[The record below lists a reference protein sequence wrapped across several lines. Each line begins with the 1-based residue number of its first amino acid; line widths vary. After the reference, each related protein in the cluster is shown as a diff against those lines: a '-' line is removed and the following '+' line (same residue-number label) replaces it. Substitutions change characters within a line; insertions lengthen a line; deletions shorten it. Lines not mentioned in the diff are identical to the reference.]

1 MAQAKG
7 NALIRI
13 ALRIARLAG
22 GLLAL
27 ALGLV
32 MLVSWLGSSIP
43 RNPDWQEPEDG
54 IEILVETNGVHTALV
69 LPLVTPQ
76 KDWRQTFPVR
86 HVLDQHRPYTH
97 LSVSWG
103 EKTVFL
109 EANPLRVASGQRQ
122 ASAEPAQQIRMNVRR
137 DALNV

>member
-1 MAQAKG
+1 MAPPPRRP
-7 NALIRI
+7 LIRI
-13 ALRIARLAG
+13 AVRIARIAAG
-22 GLLAL
+22 LF
-27 ALGLV
+27 ALGLGLI

-43 RNPDWQEPEDG
+43 RNSDWQEPEDG
-54 IEILVETNGVHTALV
+54 IEILLESNGVHTALV
-69 LPLVTPQ
+69 LPLVTPE

-109 EANPLRVASGQRQ
+109 ETETWGDLKFSTVLRIVGPGCGRT
-122 ASAEPAQQIRMNVRR
+122 
-137 DALNV
+137 